1 MGLNLSIE
9 KVTRI
14 GSGCAYVTE
23 DQEWFDYTR
32 HAGDRDFAVQILY
45 NASEELYEDSG
56 LYRPR
61 DFDKTLVWIDDR
73 IETQGNKD
81 RLTEAV
87 NRLKEDKDLYFK
99 INW

>member
-14 GSGCAYVTE
+14 GSGCAYATE

-32 HAGDRDFAVQILY
+32 HAGDSDFAVQILY
-45 NASEELYEDSG
+45 NASEELDENSG
-56 LYRPR
+56 LFRPK
-61 DFDKTLVWIDDR
+61 DFDKTLAWIDDR
-73 IETQGNKD
+73 IETQGNRN

-87 NRLKEDKDLYFK
+87 NKLKEDKDLYFK
-99 INW
+99 ISW